1 MWKRHTDYK
10 EKFNELSEH
19 NFNKLI
25 SDFSNLE
32 IEDKIEL
39 LLYSLDVNG
48 KSSVYNTLKQHG
60 FLNKDIRYHLKV
72 LKNGNEF
79 CMERKNGSLQIIS
92 FRKVLEETLSKTLD
106 EKIEICKSYLLYLK
120 IGVKYKYEEIFTD
133 NPEISKIA
141 TVITDCVISN
151 NSFDCD
157 EQIRNKIKSIERQ
170 ERMDKF
176 LNNICSEI

>member
-19 NFNKLI
+19 NLNKLI

-48 KSSVYNTLKQHG
+48 KSSVYNTLKQYG
-60 FLNKDIRYHLKV
+60 FLNEDIRYHLKV
-72 LKNGNEF
+72 LKNGNQF
-79 CMERKNGSLQIIS
+79 GRQKINGNLRITSVS
-92 FRKVLEETLSKTLD
+92 KVLEETLSKTLD

-120 IGVKYKYEEIFTD
+120 ISEYEEIFTD
-133 NPEISKIA
+133 NPEIIKITTA
-141 TVITDCVISN
+141 ITDCVLSN

-170 ERMDKF
+170 ERMDEF
-176 LNNICSEI
+176 LNNTK

>member
-19 NFNKLI
+19 NINKLI

-39 LLYSLDVNG
+39 LLQDEFLSYGQQV
-48 KSSVYNTLKQHG
+48 TLKQHVL
-60 FLNKDIRYHLKV
+60 LNKDIRYHLKV
-72 LKNGNEF
+72 LKNVNEF
-79 CMERKNGSLQIIS
+79 CMEKINGSLQIIS

-133 NPEISKIA
+133 NPEISKIITA
-141 TVITDCVISN
+141 ITDCIISN

-170 ERMDKF
+170 ERMDEF